1 MLYFLLQ
8 RPIAVLM
15 VLLVALSLSLLA
27 FFTLPVSLLPDKDV
41 PDITVSVRF
50 PNSPPEEIEQ
60 NILKPI
66 RETMLAVNGLKTME
80 SIAHNEAGSV
90 MLHFE
95 YNTPMELAYIEVN
108 EKLDRLTNSLP
119 RTLERPLVVKA
130 STSDIPIARVQVW
143 PTDAENLVSTSELA
157 RFTLKRRLEQLNGV
171 GLVDINGWQQQVIRV
186 APDAARL
193 ASLGLTD
200 NAIITAIRDANLQL
214 GALTVR
220 DGNYRYF
227 LKVSSRLNDPDEIG
241 RLPIKLPNGNES
253 VKLNQVA
260 NIFSEVEKPLG
271 YHLFNGQDAVVI
283 TVHKQA
289 AAKMTEVMPRL
300 YEAVEQFKQDY
311 SQLNFEI
318 TQDQS
323 LLLDVSIDNLSQAL
337 LWGGLFAFAVLFL
350 FMGNWREPFIMGI
363 VLPVSLLLSFSLLHL
378 LNISLNI
385 ISLSGLALGLGML
398 VDNSIVIV
406 DNISLKRKEGLL
418 LTDACVKG
426 THEVIIPLISSAL
439 TNLAV
444 FIPLIFM
451 SGITG
456 ALFYDQAL
464 SVTAILT
471 SSILCTF
478 ILVPLL
484 YKLLYQNN
492 NTHLPEDSRFF
503 IAMKRWYHRSFLF
516 VFRYKLTSLLLM
528 GVFIPVTILL
538 FIYLPKT
545 GFPIIE
551 RTETVVNID
560 WNEPIPVTES
570 RNRIM
575 QLSSTSKPY
584 VKHTEAEVG
593 QRQFMLGTESFTAQQ
608 ATLYLKYPDQ
618 YTKTSYDSTLLNLLR
633 SRFLLAR
640 IDLYNAPNAFEQLFT
655 SRQPYYEARFREPK
669 TQKTLP
675 DSTAQILLQTAT
687 LNTPAT
693 SGKGFQTETVAIISL
708 DFIKM
713 KNYQVDYGDL
723 IQKLNIVFGDFL
735 ITDFKDFGRV
745 TPVRFTAIPGDFT
758 YLLQT
763 HTVRSANGKDYP
775 VTEFIQMR
783 YEDHYKNLTADASGI
798 YQSIELTALTDAD
811 ETENYFNTLARES
824 GLVVDFSGQ
833 WFENQANL
841 KQLLFIMFVS
851 VLLMYFI
858 LTAEFESFRQPLLV
872 MVSIPLGFAGSLLL
886 LWAMGGTLNVM
897 SGIGLVVVLGI
908 LDNDAILKIDR
919 INRLRQHLPLTQAI
933 EQAGLDRLK
942 PIVMNT
948 CTNVLAITPILFA
961 SGLGAD
967 LQQPVA
973 ITTIGGLIAAT
984 FTALYFVPLL
994 YWIVAVRRNQRN
1006 P

>member
-1 MLYFLLQ
+1 MLYFLLK
-8 RPIAVLM
+8 RPIAVFM
-15 VLLVALSLSLLA
+15 VLLVALSLSVLA
-27 FFTLPVSLLPDKDV
+27 FLKLPISLLPDKDV
-41 PDITVSVRF
+41 PEITVSVRF

-66 RETMLAVNGLKTME
+66 RETMLAVNGLKHIET
-80 SIAHNEAGSV
+80 IAHNEAGSV

-95 YNTPMELAYIEVN
+95 YETPMELAYIEVN
-108 EKLDRLTNSLP
+108 EKLDKLTNALP
-119 RTLERPLVVKA
+119 RSLERPLVVKA
-130 STSDIPIARVQVW
+130 STSDIPIARVQVLST
-143 PTDAENLVSTSELA
+143 TDDDLVSTSELA
-157 RFTLKRRLEQLNGV
+157 RFTLKRRLEQLEGI
-171 GLVDINGWQQQVIRV
+171 GLVDINGWKQNVIRV
-186 APDAARL
+186 APDATRL

-200 NAIITAIRDANLQL
+200 NALITAIQDANLQL

-227 LKVSSRLNDPDEIG
+227 LKVSSRLSDPDEIG
-241 RLPIKLPNGNES
+241 QLPVQLPNGNES
-253 VKLNQVA
+253 VKLNQIA
-260 NIFSEVEKPLG
+260 KIFSEVEKPLG
-271 YHLFNGQDAVVI
+271 FHLFNGNDAIVI

-289 AAKMTEVMPRL
+289 TAKMTEVMPRL
-300 YEAVEQFKQDY
+300 YEAVEQFRQDY

-323 LLLDVSIDNLSQAL
+323 LLLDISIDNLSQAL

-363 VLPVSLLLSFSLLHL
+363 VLPVSLLLSFSLLYL

-406 DNISLKRKEGLL
+406 DNISLKRREGLL
-418 LTDACVKG
+418 LTDACVQG

-471 SSILCTF
+471 SSVLCTF

-503 IAMKRWYHRSFLF
+503 ITMKRWYHRSFLF

-528 GVFIPVTILL
+528 GVFIPVSILL

-545 GFPIIE
+545 GFPLIE
-551 RTETVVNID
+551 RTESVINID

-570 RNRIM
+570 KARIM
-575 QLSSTSKPY
+575 QLVESYKPY
-584 VKHTEAEVG
+584 VAHTEAEVG
-593 QRQFMLGTESFTAQQ
+593 QRQFMLGTDVFTAQQ
-608 ATLYLKYPDQ
+608 ATLYLKYPNQHAKNNFD
-618 YTKTSYDSTLLNLLR
+618 TTLVHQLK
-633 SRFLLAR
+633 SRFPLAR
-640 IDLYNAPNAFEQLFT
+640 IDMQNAPNAFEQLFT
-655 SRQPYYEARFREPK
+655 SRQPHYEARFREPK
-669 TQKTLP
+669 SLKTLP
-675 DSTAQILLQTAT
+675 DSTAQALFQKTAHHMPVT
-687 LNTPAT
+687 A
-693 SGKGFQTETVAIISL
+693 GKGFETETVAVINL

-713 KNYQVDYGDL
+713 KTYQVDYADL
-723 IQKLNIVFGDFL
+723 IRKLNLVFGDFL
-735 ITDFKDFGRV
+735 ITDFKDFGKV
-745 TPVRFTAIPGDFT
+745 TPVRFTTVPGDFT
-758 YLLQT
+758 HLLQT
-763 HTVRSANGKDYP
+763 NTVRSANGKDYP

-783 YEDHYKNLTADASGI
+783 YEDHYKNLTADASGM
-798 YQSIELTALTDAD
+798 YQSLLLTSVPDVKNTDD
-811 ETENYFNTLARES
+811 FFTGLARNFNLS
-824 GLVVDFSGQ
+824 VDFSGQ
-833 WFENQANL
+833 WFENEANL
-841 KQLLFIMFVS
+841 KQLFFILLVS

-886 LWAMGGTLNVM
+886 LWALGGTLNVM

-919 INRLRQHLPLTQAI
+919 INRLRQHLPLAQAI

-984 FTALYFVPLL
+984 FTALYFIPTL
-994 YWIVAVRRNQRN
+994 YWFSSSQKL
-1006 P
+1006 